1 MSVAEFFI
9 SSVYRHYRLR
19 KTADGKQSR
28 LIFTPDVGA
37 DLRSPGYV
45 LRVSGLLLSTHCSP
59 LRSFPA
65 CQGVSACQDQFP
77 NVLSRAIPGGR
88 GIMYRG
94 SNVAL
99 VTPMSDSGKID
110 FAALERLLEFHV
122 SEGTDGVVI
131 AGTTGESPTLET
143 DELEEL
149 VAFSVRTVAGRIP
162 VIAGSGTNSTR
173 GAAKLSRIVE
183 KAGADAALV
192 VTPYYNKPGQTGL
205 RSHYVAVA
213 ESVDLPII
221 LYNVPG
227 RTAVDL
233 LPATVAALAEV
244 PNIVGLKEATPGVE
258 RLAQLRELCPDDF
271 CLLSGDDA
279 TSMDFVLAGGDG
291 VISVTANVAPRLMHG
306 LCVASLAGESKKAA
320 SINDRLQDLHTELF
334 AEANPIPVKW
344 AVARMGLM
352 NDGIRLPMTRL
363 DEIHHESLAAAMA
376 RAGVG

>member
-1 MSVAEFFI
+1 
-9 SSVYRHYRLR
+9 
-19 KTADGKQSR
+19 
-28 LIFTPDVGA
+28 
-37 DLRSPGYV
+37 
-45 LRVSGLLLSTHCSP
+45 
-59 LRSFPA
+59 
-65 CQGVSACQDQFP
+65 
-77 NVLSRAIPGGR
+77 
-88 GIMYRG
+88 MYRG

-205 RSHYVAVA
+205 RSHYAAVA